1 MISQKPEA
9 TNGNGCMIKV
19 GTTGT
24 IGSLMTRELE
34 FMKEAPHASSSTQ
47 KKPQS
52 PPVSVPCGS
61 TPRKSQ
67 LKRNST
73 NESSSSSG
81 STTSSNGNT
90 GHNKNPTNAQKP
102 KHHPRKNV
110 HRVPMLGS
118 EDVNAD
124 KTNNRDEK
132 RPNSYIVEVVD
143 LKCTNP
149 MTSRLKK
156 LGFSKLSESTA

>member
-9 TNGNGCMIKV
+9 TNGNGYAIKV
-19 GTTGT
+19 GATGT
-24 IGSLMTRELE
+24 IGSLMSRELE
-34 FMKEAPHASSSTQ
+34 SMKEASQGSSSTQ

-67 LKRNST
+67 LRRNST
-73 NESSSSSG
+73 SDSSSS
-81 STTSSNGNT
+81 TSSGNSNT
-90 GHNKNPTNAQKP
+90 GLNKIPPSAQKP
-102 KHHPRKNV
+102 KQNPWKNG
-110 HRVPMLGS
+110 HRVPILGA

-124 KTNNRDEK
+124 RMNNRDQK
-132 RPNSYIVEVVD
+132 KPNSYIVEVVD
-143 LKCTNP
+143 LKCSNP
-149 MTSRLKK
+149 MSSRLKK